1 MTLLI
6 LGIALWW
13 AAHLFKRAAPA
24 QRAAM
29 TARIGD
35 GGAKGALAL
44 VLLVSLVLMVI
55 GYRAAD
61 IVPVYDTPAWTR
73 HLNNLLMLIAVAL
86 FGLGSSKSRLRA
98 RMRHPMLL
106 GMLTWAV
113 AHLIVNGDLASLLLF
128 GLLGLWAIVEIVTI
142 NRAEPIWTPW
152 QGGSAM
158 GDLRL
163 AVISVVVFG
172 VIAWVHTW
180 LGYYPFAA

>member
-1 MTLLI
+1 MILLI
-6 LGIALWW
+6 IGIAIWW
-13 AAHLFKRAAPA
+13 AAHLYKRVAPA

-29 TARIGD
+29 TESMGPAF
-35 GGAKGALAL
+35 KGIVAALL
-44 VLLVSLVLMVI
+44 VLSVVLMVI

-61 IVPVYDTPAWTR
+61 FVAVYDTPSWTR

-113 AHLIVNGDLASLLLF
+113 AHLMVNGDLASILLF
-128 GLLGLWAIVEIVTI
+128 GLLGLWAIVEIIAI

-152 QGGSAM
+152 QGGSVA
-158 GDLRL
+158 GDVRL
-163 AVISVVVFG
+163 AVISVAVFG
-172 VIAWVHTW
+172 VIALVHTW
-180 LGYYPFAA
+180 LGYPPFSS